1 MAPLKGTL
9 VKTFYL
15 RPRREVQSYYTVCPL
30 GSKSE
35 ELDKGSEDGSD
46 NDMSGRSLNSA
57 RSRDSH
63 DSRRRRRHNSG
74 AGSVAS
80 ATTPRSR
87 GGRERYHSPAE
98 LSPRA
103 TKEFENVLKSTC
115 VGRRACAGVWQ
126 CDWCGVHRERMYDG
140 AAARMPRLWC

>member
-15 RPRREVQSYYTVCPL
+15 RPRRDVQSYYTVCPL
-30 GSKSE
+30 GGKSE
-35 ELDKGSEDGSD
+35 ELDRGAGSEGEGSD
-46 NDMSGRSLNSA
+46 VEMSSRSLNSA

-63 DSRRRRRHNSG
+63 DSRSSRRRRHNSG
-74 AGSVAS
+74 AGSVVS

-103 TKEFENVLKSTC
+103 TKEFENVLKSTY
-115 VGRRACAGVWQ
+115 V
-126 CDWCGVHRERMYDG
+126 
-140 AAARMPRLWC
+140 PPL